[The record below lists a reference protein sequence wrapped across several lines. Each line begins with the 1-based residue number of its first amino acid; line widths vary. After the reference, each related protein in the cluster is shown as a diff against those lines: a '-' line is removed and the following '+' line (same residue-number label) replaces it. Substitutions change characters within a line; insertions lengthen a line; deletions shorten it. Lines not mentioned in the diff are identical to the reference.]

1 MTRIPKLEV
10 DLENSTIFA
19 QVVEKGGA
27 QVFIGG
33 KPGEIVALFIAILN
47 DLSEA
52 LGKDGIKRL
61 FEDWHEGKFKDL
73 FQYAGK
79 IRVIDGEEVKL
90 Q

>member
-10 DLENSTIFA
+10 DLEKSTIFA

-47 DLSEA
+47 DISEA
-52 LGKDGIKRL
+52 IGKEGVREL
-61 FEDWHEGKFKDL
+61 FEDWYDGRFKDL
-73 FQYAGK
+73 FQYTGK
-79 IRVIDGEEVKL
+79 IRVIDGKEVKL